1 MIVSSKGEI
10 TDAIEVPDDMG
21 IFKYYKVLVYTGQ
34 EEDRVCVGEEDF
46 KEYPTNAQV
55 VWAVGK
61 NGGSYAEVSEIYV
74 PQRMSEDV
82 FCDGCCC
89 ECDKNDGCYD

>member
-34 EEDRVCVGEEDF
+34 SEDRVCVGEEDF
-46 KEYPTNAQV
+46 KEYPTNSQV

-61 NGGSYAEVSEIYV
+61 HSGSYAEVSEIYV
-74 PQRMSEDV
+74 PQRMIDDD